1 MPHHYSDSSIPTLTD
16 RVEPGLDS
24 PRAPAA
30 TPRLQEQAPAAPAP
44 YESGPASAPDTPF
57 QPGDAVL
64 RAVLQAE
71 LEETLTAAIDE
82 AMAGIRARLD
92 AELPDILA
100 RVMRNVRPG

>member
-16 RVEPGLDS
+16 RVEPGLGS
-24 PRAPAA
+24 P
-30 TPRLQEQAPAAPAP
+30 QAPAAIPRLSEQASAP
-44 YESGPASAPDTPF
+44 PVSHESGAASAPDTPF

-82 AMAGIRARLD
+82 AVAGIRARLD
-92 AELPDILA
+92 AELPAILV